1 MIFVWDWVSVIRDE
15 PPLPALLPSPLPLLR
30 VSHIPALGADYAA
43 GVPLSGPS
51 RAGVQMV
58 PDALPSLTCAS
69 KSPFPL

>member
-1 MIFVWDWVSVIRDE
+1 MIFVWDWVSVVRDE
-15 PPLPALLPSPLPLLR
+15 PPCLHFPLPRDLLH
-30 VSHIPALGADYAA
+30 VSHIPVLGADCAA

-58 PDALPSLTCAS
+58 PDAPAPLTCAS